1 MSKLY
6 GQLFF
11 PASLLG
17 LLVIYALGFSHELSY
32 DSLTYA
38 REALAPDQIYFNPHH
53 LLYNPLMRGV
63 LLLLRIPPGDAAVGL
78 VTMQAVNLVIS
89 LLAVATFYAA
99 CRSLRLA
106 AGPALA
112 MAALFGMSRI
122 FRIYSSQIEVYNLTA
137 LFLLLAL
144 LGLVGSRPRRWRSV
158 LTPSA
163 YFLAMCFHQ
172 TAIFFGAAI
181 LAWEL
186 LTRDE
191 RPLAFRLLVNLVLP
205 GAAIGL
211 LYVVIA
217 RHLGYHGLG
226 GVSYW
231 MTLYAHYDMGLWGQS
246 DLSLHTLVAAMLGLA
261 STFAPIR
268 LAPAVALFL
277 MIYIA
282 ARLVEAPGRVTER
295 YRLFVAMAAW
305 LVPAAIFTAWW
316 TPWNGEFWLCPS
328 IPIMITLAGLG
339 PSEGEHGTVRPT
351 PRRIARLALA
361 GTLVVMLVAAG
372 LHTLAERKP
381 NAMMANAALAAQL
394 ARPGDLVLT
403 GPRSAGLYY
412 EIYLVGRPIDVVSV
426 EDVAFTPDAPGRCEH
441 APACVADLVAASVQA
456 TAARGGRILAD
467 RSLLDS
473 AFGTAPSLKAD
484 PDKEIFKAE
493 LGRTLDLGT
502 TSPIGDGRL
511 VMLMPRLALP
521 GPSTRSA
528 SPLVRPRASADRSV
542 LTPHRRAS
550 HT

>member
-1 MSKLY
+1 MSRLY
-6 GQLFF
+6 GRLLL

-17 LLVIYALGFSHELSY
+17 LFVIYALGFSHELSY

-38 REALAPDQIYFNPHH
+38 LEALAPDKIYFNPHH
-53 LLYNPLMRGV
+53 ILYNPLMRGI
-63 LLLLRIPPGDAAVGL
+63 LLILRIPPGDAAANL
-78 VTMQAVNLVIS
+78 LTLQAANLAIS
-89 LLAVATFYAA
+89 LLAVATFYAV
-99 CRSLRLA
+99 CRTLRLA
-106 AGPALA
+106 AGPALL
-112 MAALFGMSRI
+112 MAALFGMLRI
-122 FRIYSSQIEVYNLTA
+122 FRTYSTQIEVYNLTA
-137 LFLLLAL
+137 LLLLLAL
-144 LGLVGSRPRRWRSV
+144 LSLVGPRPSRWRSA

-191 RPLAFRLLVNLVLP
+191 RPLALRLLVNLVLP

-211 LYVVIA
+211 LYFVIA

-246 DLSLHTLVAAMLGLA
+246 DLSVHTLVAAALGLA
-261 STFAPIR
+261 LAFAPIR

-295 YRLFVAMAAW
+295 HRLFLAMAAW

-328 IPIMITLAGLG
+328 IPIMIMLAGLG
-339 PSEGEHGTVRPT
+339 PSEGEQGALRTT
-351 PRRIARLALA
+351 PRRVARLALA
-361 GTLVVMLVAAG
+361 GTLGVMLVAAG

-381 NAMMANAALAAQL
+381 NAMVADAAVAAKL
-394 ARPGDLVLT
+394 ARPGDLILT
-403 GPRSAGLYY
+403 GPKSAGLYY
-412 EIYLVGRPIDVVSV
+412 EIYLVGRPIEVVSV

-441 APACVADLVAASVQA
+441 APACVADLVATSVQA
-456 TAARGGRILAD
+456 TAAKGGRILAD
-467 RSLLDS
+467 RSILDR
-473 AFGTAPSLKAD
+473 AFGTAPNLKAAS
-484 PDKEIFKAE
+484 DKEIFEGE
-493 LGRTLDLGT
+493 LARTLDLAT
-502 TSPIGDGRL
+502 TWPIGDGRL
-511 VMLMPRLALP
+511 VMLTPLQP
-521 GPSTRSA
+521 PSAGRSA
-528 SPLVRPRASADRSV
+528 RWRDPRFANASGG
-542 LTPHRRAS
+542 LTPPAQAPHR
-550 HT
+550 